1 MADRQESTSGTEET
15 QSEDQTIELNCDDTT
30 STPLDHSWRVFYTPS
45 IAKGV
50 QASNEEFESALR
62 DIGSFDTVEVCRN
75 IFFFNALFHAHFL
88 CPQSFWEYWNL
99 LFEHSSQK
107 AGVIRIFRDGI
118 HPTWDD
124 KNNENGGKFVC
135 FQSFPFHFLILLT
148 EGSSYLQPSCTNSPF
163 LRHWNAFLGYHLLSR

>member
-15 QSEDQTIELNCDDTT
+15 QSEDQAIELNCDDTT

-75 IFFFNALFHAHFL
+75 IFFMLFFTFISCAH
-88 CPQSFWEYWNL
+88 S
-99 LFEHSSQK
+99 LFGNIGISCSSTRHRKQESS
-107 AGVIRIFRDGI
+107 GYSEMESIQLGMIRTMKTAANSYASN
-118 HPTWDD
+118 P
-124 KNNENGGKFVC
+124 
-135 FQSFPFHFLILLT
+135 FPFIF
-148 EGSSYLQPSCTNSPF
+148 
-163 LRHWNAFLGYHLLSR
+163 